1 MVIICRTFWCVLS
14 VRAGAYIY
22 IVTRL
27 PKQSIDHSIGR
38 THIWRTRNDL
48 SRIYR
53 GILPH
58 QASAEILTT
67 RTETGCV
74 SPLIISHTR
83 EIFRC
88 GRAPVASAEA
98 YYRVGGV
105 AFSCAENAVDM
116 LAHSC
121 PLPIVIS
128 TFIQCRCRKST
139 T

>member
-1 MVIICRTFWCVLS
+1 MYDGRPYQVYIKSRSFLNVHHSIGLTHSWCTRYGNHLS
-14 VRAGAYIY
+14 NILVCIKRKGGCIYIY

-83 EIFRC
+83 
-88 GRAPVASAEA
+88 
-98 YYRVGGV
+98 
-105 AFSCAENAVDM
+105 
-116 LAHSC
+116 
-121 PLPIVIS
+121 
-128 TFIQCRCRKST
+128 
-139 T
+139 